1 MITRLTLHN
10 FKSIGTQTYEFTQFD
25 LLVGRNNSGK
35 STVLQALAIWQF
47 CVDEFHRSKRTG
59 SKGIQVVLP
68 NFTALPVPEFNLLW
82 KDRTDR
88 HWPLVNGAKKQEY
101 ILIGIRVE
109 WRRAT
114 GETDSFGVQLRYHSP
129 QAIYA
134 IPGDGWAK
142 FRTLEQQGDLP

>member
-1 MITRLTLHN
+1 MFMSVLTPAGLLKDVNMITQLVIKN
-10 FKSIGTQTYEFTQFD
+10 FKSISEQTYSFTDFD

-35 STVLQALAIWQF
+35 STVLQALAIWQY

-88 HWPLVNGAKKQEY
+88 RWPLVYGRKRQEY
-101 ILIGIRVE
+101 ILISIRVE
-109 WRRAT
+109 WRCAT
-114 GETDSFGVQLRYHSP
+114 GEPISFGV
-129 QAIYA
+129 
-134 IPGDGWAK
+134 
-142 FRTLEQQGDLP
+142 E

>member
-1 MITRLTLHN
+1 MITQLTLRN
-10 FKSIGTQTYEFTQFD
+10 FKSVGEQIYKFTQFD

-47 CVDEFHRSKRTG
+47 CVDEFHRSRRSG

-68 NFTALPVPEFNLLW
+68 NFTALPVPEVNLLW

-101 ILIGIRVE
+101 ILIGIDVE
-109 WRRAT
+109 WQQPTLRIAFVRCGITVLFFPNDLCDPRRWL
-114 GETDSFGVQLRYHSP
+114 GV
-129 QAIYA
+129 
-134 IPGDGWAK
+134 IPSVRAA
-142 FRTLEQQGDLP
+142 R